1 MNVHGEFISQFEL
14 RLDDEALLVF
24 RDMMY
29 KLKDKAHTV
38 GLKRKEF
45 SDAETELIDLIADMF
60 HPPEK

>member
-1 MNVHGEFISQFEL
+1 MNVAGEIISQFEL
-14 RLDDEALLVF
+14 RLDDEALMIF

-29 KLKDKAHTV
+29 KLKDRAHQV

-45 SDAETELIDLIADMF
+45 TDDETELIDLLCGLF